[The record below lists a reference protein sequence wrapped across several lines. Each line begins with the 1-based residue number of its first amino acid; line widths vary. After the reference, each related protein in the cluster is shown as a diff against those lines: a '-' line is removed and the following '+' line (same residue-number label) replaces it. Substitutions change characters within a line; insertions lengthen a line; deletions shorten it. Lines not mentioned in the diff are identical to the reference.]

1 MCLEPTQQV
10 LQGSWLRHQGQ
21 LARLV
26 SGNGIFP
33 TTCLAGQC
41 CHAPRSEMCQAQSN
55 QLPKRLSLT
64 PSCLK
69 MQVLLLLQH
78 ASAWLHPVLAIVD
91 FEAAEPKSF
100 RTGGRKPAA
109 DAPKTYST
117 SLAAVWAAGG
127 FSKAAEKFALRQ
139 IWARK
144 AMSHSN
150 TGPVGRV
157 EASGFQGVVQ
167 PIALRVQSLTRGA
180 PAAFGMRCPVLR
192 SGQTQ
197 IKRQHAPITKSHPSL
212 LICSTRSR
220 LAFGTKSDARCYSSL
235 PPSVPR
241 SLCPSMSQLG
251 LSFCSLSARASSQ
264 GETGKSSK
272 AGSGHRRAWSSSW
285 SSGRQ
290 RSLIIW
296 L

>member
-1 MCLEPTQQV
+1 MRGYILFSRSLT
-10 LQGSWLRHQGQ
+10 LR
-21 LARLV
+21 
-26 SGNGIFP
+26 
-33 TTCLAGQC
+33 
-41 CHAPRSEMCQAQSN
+41 PRSRNPFGLEVESPLLMRQRLIV
-55 QLPKRLSLT
+55 LPE
-64 PSCLK
+64 
-69 MQVLLLLQH
+69 LQFG
-78 ASAWLHPVLAIVD
+78 LP
-91 FEAAEPKSF
+91 
-100 RTGGRKPAA
+100 
-109 DAPKTYST
+109 
-117 SLAAVWAAGG
+117 GG

-241 SLCPSMSQLG
+241 SLCHSMSQLG

-272 AGSGHRRAWSSSW
+272 AGSGHRRAWSSS
-285 SSGRQ
+285 
-290 RSLIIW
+290 
-296 L
+296 